1 MDMSK
6 ILEKIPDKGMNGNGN
21 YEKTKVYF
29 TLEVGK
35 KAGKEIRELKDL
47 CRGNNKRIPNDIDCL
62 RLLYP
67 KVEQSINSIEE
78 NIEKIEEFLTK

>member
-47 CRGNNKRIPNDIDCL
+47 CRKNGKKIPNDVESL
-62 RLLYP
+62 GLLYP
-67 KVEQSINSIEE
+67 KITPEINGIYE
-78 NIEKIEEFLTK
+78 NIAKIEEFLHK